1 MKPIRVL
8 PVDCGHFLKG
18 MAGSLALPM
27 MERHHLQA
35 IEAMSAGPPRRLVC
49 FGNHLG
55 FWPKEFS
62 PENKG
67 KDFKPSLR
75 DLILAVILSKAFR
88 RN

>member
-1 MKPIRVL
+1 M
-8 PVDCGHFLKG
+8 DCGHSLKG
-18 MAGSLALPM
+18 MVGSLALPM

-49 FGNHLG
+49 FANHLDS
-55 FWPKEFS
+55 WLKEFS

-67 KDFKPSLR
+67 KDFKPGLR
-75 DLILAVILSKAFR
+75 DLILVVILSKAFR

>member
-1 MKPIRVL
+1 M
-8 PVDCGHFLKG
+8 DCGHFLKA
-18 MAGSLALPM
+18 MASSLALPM

-35 IEAMSAGPPRRLVC
+35 IEAMSAGPSRRLVC
-49 FGNHLG
+49 FGNHLV

-67 KDFKPSLR
+67 KDFKPSLC